1 MELAIYKAFIYF
13 CNSNN
18 NSGNNNDVG
27 PLYSY
32 SSSLIH
38 PILFFFFR
46 DTPTAQ
52 GGSQARVPIGAA
64 VYSCWP
70 TPQLQQYHI
79 GAASVTYTTA
89 HGNSRSLT
97 H

>member
-1 MELAIYKAFIYF
+1 MMLAL
-13 CNSNN
+13 S
-18 NSGNNNDVG
+18 
-27 PLYSY
+27 
-32 SSSLIH
+32 IH
-38 PILFFFFR
+38 TLVHLSIQYFFFFR

-64 VYSCWP
+64 VYSCWL